1 MSKVR
6 SRDCASL
13 EQLRRNTPCPTS
25 GAVAMLHWISCVET
39 PQVQNQKNSSK
50 TVGTAAAVRRYSDP
64 TETKRDLCL
73 SIGSAVV

>member
-1 MSKVR
+1 
-6 SRDCASL
+6 
-13 EQLRRNTPCPTS
+13 
-25 GAVAMLHWISCVET
+25 MLHWISCVET

-64 TETKRDLCL
+64 TETKRELCL